1 MNRRSSFVFLAV
13 AAIFAWGVP
22 LSSAAGDISLVY
34 LQWGGPEEVQI
45 AERLIEL
52 FEREHPGIHVQRI
65 RASAYTEKLKTMMA
79 GGIPPDVMY
88 MSAADFPSY
97 VEKGVLLDFQPYI
110 DENPGAIDLDDFYPQ
125 LLDAFRHNGHIYGF
139 PKDFTPFV
147 AYYNQDLFDELGIPY
162 PDDDWTWD
170 DMRDYAIRITNLEAG
185 KERRLGVHYGEW
197 IEAIIGWVWM
207 KGGRWMDENGRC
219 VFNSPGTIEALQYL
233 YDLKWKDEVVPSG
246 ATAAGQSPAQLFLPG
261 NLGMYVG
268 YGRWVVPRFRQ
279 EASFRW
285 GVAPLPRPCAA
296 EDCVSKGAIA
306 TVAYSVS
313 AQSKHPREAF
323 LLASYLAGPKGQA
336 LNSELGLAVPA
347 LQSVANSPAFINP
360 DVPPVNDRVYLE
372 MTGRSR
378 VMPFDDLW
386 AETQEIAGRY
396 LGLSLGINDI
406 SVEEACRKIEEETNR
421 LIDLRARQ
429 RAAEYPSLDWYLVG
443 LGFLVLIGAILS
455 YAAWRARHGPRI
467 SRLARHE
474 EIAGYLCI
482 SPWLIG
488 FTILTLGPILVSLV
502 LSFGRWE
509 AITPLASAKWVGFE
523 NYGELLGDPRFYQ
536 SLKVTVFYTL
546 GAVPIGL
553 VLGLAVAILMN
564 QKIPGIMIFRT
575 VYYLPAVV
583 SGVAVAVLWWWI
595 FNGDIGLLNIALEK
609 IGIHGPDWLG
619 KDGKTWAVPAFI
631 IMSLWGVGGGMLIY
645 LAGLQNIPTQ
655 LYEAAT
661 IDGAGR
667 WRQFVH
673 VTIPMISP
681 ILLFNL
687 VMGIIGSFQVFTQ
700 SYVMTG
706 GGPAD
711 ATLFYVLYLY
721 LNAFRFH
728 RMGYASAMAWILFI
742 IVLACT
748 LLVLKSSSAW
758 VYYEGGR
765 KGKR

>member
-1 MNRRSSFVFLAV
+1 MKRTPLLVTLVVLAF
-13 AAIFAWGVP
+13 FARG
-22 LSSAAGDISLVY
+22 LSAEDITLVY

-52 FEREHPGIHVQRI
+52 FEKEHPGIKVQRI

-97 VEKGVLLDFQPYI
+97 VRKGVLLDFEPYLE
-110 DENPGAIDLDDFYPQ
+110 ENPGIIDLDDFYPQ
-125 LLDAFRHNGHIYGF
+125 LLDAFRYQGHIYGF
-139 PKDFTPFV
+139 PKDFTTFV
-147 AYYNQDLFDELGIPY
+147 AYYNQDLFDELGLPY
-162 PDDDWTWD
+162 PDENWTWD
-170 DMRDYAIRITNLEAG
+170 DMRDYAIRINRLEPG
-185 KERRLGVHYGEW
+185 KPKRLGVHYAEW
-197 IEAIIGWVWM
+197 LESIIGWVWM
-207 KGGRWMDENGRC
+207 TGGRWADENGRC
-219 VFNSPGTIEALQYL
+219 VFNSPETIRALQYL
-233 YDLKWKDEVVPSG
+233 HDLKWKDEVVPSG
-246 ATAAGQSPAQLFLPG
+246 ATAAGQSPDQLFLTG

-268 YGRWVVPRFRQ
+268 YGRWVVPRFRL

-285 GVAPLPRPCAA
+285 GVAPLPRPCTGD
-296 EDCVSKGAIA
+296 DCVSKGAIA

-313 AQSKHPREAF
+313 AGSKHPREAF
-323 LLASYLAGPKGQA
+323 QLASFLAGPKGQA

-347 LQSVANSPAFINP
+347 LESVANSKAFVNPEIPPA
-360 DVPPVNDRVYLE
+360 DDGVYLDVIE
-372 MTGRSR
+372 NSR
-378 VMPFDDLW
+378 VMPFDEYW
-386 AETQEIAGRY
+386 AEVAEIAGRY
-396 LGLSLGINDI
+396 LGLTLGINDM
-406 SVEEACRKIEEETNR
+406 SVEEACRKIETEINNM
-421 LIDLRARQ
+421 IDLRRRQ
-429 RAAEYPSLDWYLVG
+429 EAKEYAALNWNYVAVG
-443 LGFLVLIGAILS
+443 FFCLIALLLGFAW
-455 YAAWRARHGPRI
+455 WRARRGPRV
-467 SRLARHE
+467 SKLGRYE
-474 EIAGYLCI
+474 ELWGYFCI

-488 FTILTLGPILVSLV
+488 FTVFTLGPIMVSIV

-509 AITPLASAKWVGFE
+509 AITPLSSAKLVVFE
-523 NYGELLGDPRFYQ
+523 NYAELFRDPRFYQ
-536 SLKVTVFYTL
+536 SLKVTIFYTL
-546 GAVPIGL
+546 GSVPLGL

-564 QKIPGIMIFRT
+564 QKIPGITIFRT

-595 FNGDIGLLNIALEK
+595 FNGDIGLLNMALTR
-609 IGIHGPDWLG
+609 IGIDGPDWLG
-619 KDGKTWAVPAFI
+619 KDGKTWALPAFV

-667 WRQFVH
+667 WRKFIH
-673 VTIPMISP
+673 VTLPMISP

-687 VMGIIGSFQVFTQ
+687 IMGIIGSFQVFTQ

-721 LNAFRFH
+721 YNAFRFH

-742 IVLACT
+742 IVLVCT

-758 VYYEGGR
+758 VYYEGGKR
-765 KGKR
+765 GKR